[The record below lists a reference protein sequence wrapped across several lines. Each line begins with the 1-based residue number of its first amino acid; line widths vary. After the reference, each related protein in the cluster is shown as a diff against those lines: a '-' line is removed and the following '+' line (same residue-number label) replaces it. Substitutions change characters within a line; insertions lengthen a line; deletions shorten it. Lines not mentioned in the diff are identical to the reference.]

1 MFKIVKKHRFSE
13 KVFLFEIE
21 APLIAKSRKAGNFV
35 IVRVDDKG
43 ERMPLTI
50 ADADVDKGTITLV
63 VQEVGL
69 SSIKL
74 CRMNEGDCVADVVG
88 PLGNPTHIEKFGTVI
103 CAGGG
108 VGVAPMLPIIR
119 ALKAAGNRVLSVIAG
134 RNKDLIILEDEV
146 RASSD
151 ELIIMTDDGSYG
163 EKGVVTVGI
172 EKFIKQEGHV
182 DKAFAIGPPVMMK
195 FCCLLTQKYGIPTD
209 VSLNTIMVDG
219 TGMCG
224 ACRLTIGGKT
234 KFVCID
240 GPEFDGALV
249 DWDEMF
255 KRMGTFKRAEQ
266 EELEH
271 LEVHLVSPASTT
283 SSKGVKPGASD
294 DNTSEYSEAKNGDK
308 TAVAEGN
315 NGKKNKAE
323 DILTDKSDTGVSL
336 DELTSRDTQWRKDLR
351 SAVKPKERTA
361 IERVKMPELDPAY
374 RATTRTEEV
383 NIGLTPEM
391 AMTEAKRCLDC
402 AKPSCVEGCPVNI
415 NIPSFIKNIERGDF
429 LSAAKVLKQTSALP
443 AVCGRVCPQEKQCE
457 SRCIHLKMNEPAVA
471 IGYLERFA
479 ADYER
484 ESGNISIPEIA
495 PANGMKIA
503 VVGSGPSGLSFAG
516 DMVKR
521 GYEVYVF
528 EALHEIGG
536 VLKYGIPE
544 FRLPNR
550 IVDVEI
556 DNLRKMGVHFET
568 DCIVGK
574 TISIEQLEAD
584 GFKGIFVG
592 SGAGLP
598 NFMDIPGENLI
609 NIMSSNEYL
618 TRVNLMDAANPTT
631 DTPMNFG
638 KHVMVVGGG
647 NTAMDSCRTA
657 KRLGADVTIVYRRS
671 EAEMPARLEEVK
683 HAKEEGI
690 EFLTLH
696 NPVEYISDENGA
708 VKQAILEVM
717 RLGEPDA
724 SGRRRPEPTGETKII
739 DVDQVIVAIGVSPN
753 PLVPKSVEGLEL
765 GRKNTIAVNEE
776 MRSSRHDLF
785 AGGDI
790 VRGGATVI
798 LAMGDGRRA
807 AENMDKQLRGK

>member
-1 MFKIVKKHRFSE
+1 MNKIIKKIQYSE
-13 KVFLFEIE
+13 KVFRFDVE

-35 IVRVDDKG
+35 IIRVDNNS

-50 ADADVDKGTITLV
+50 ADADIEKGTITLV
-63 VQEVGL
+63 VQKVGL
-69 SSIKL
+69 SSTKL
-74 CRMNEGDCVADVVG
+74 CALNEDDEIHDVVG
-88 PLGNPTHIEKFGTVI
+88 PLGNPTHIENFGTVI

-108 VGVAPMLPIIR
+108 VGVAPMLPIIK

-134 RNKDLIILEDEV
+134 RSKDLVIMEDEV

-172 EKFIKQEGHV
+172 EKLINQEHI
-182 DKAFAIGPPVMMK
+182 DKVFAIGPPIMMK
-195 FCCLLTQKYGIPTD
+195 FCCLLTQKYNLPTD

-255 KRMGTFKRAEQ
+255 KRMGTFKDAER
-266 EELEH
+266 EEMEHFEEH
-271 LEVHLVSPASTT
+271 LASVDAAKQKETT
-283 SSKGVKPGASD
+283 DVTMDVEP
-294 DNTSEYSEAKNGDK
+294 TSES
-308 TAVAEGN
+308 
-315 NGKKNKAE
+315 
-323 DILTDKSDTGVSL
+323 I
-336 DELTSRDTQWRKDLR
+336 DELTDRNSEWRKELR
-351 SAVKPKERTA
+351 ASLKPKERTA
-361 IERVKMPELDPAY
+361 IERAKMPELDPVY

-383 NIGLTPEM
+383 NIGLTKEM

-402 AKPSCVEGCPVNI
+402 PKPSCMEGCPVSI
-415 NIPSFIKNIERGDF
+415 NIPSFVKNIERGQF
-429 LSAAKVLKQTSALP
+429 LAAAKVLKNTSALP

-457 SRCIHLKMNEPAVA
+457 SKCVHLKMGHPAVA

-484 ESGNISIPEIA
+484 QSGNISVPEKEA
-495 PANGMKIA
+495 ENGIKVA

-516 DMVKR
+516 DMAKKGFDVT
-521 GYEVYVF
+521 VF

-544 FRLPNR
+544 FRLPNA

-556 DNLRKMGVHFET
+556 ENLQKMGVKFVT

-574 TISIEQLEAD
+574 TISVKDLNEQ

-598 NFMDIPGENLI
+598 NFMNIPGENAL

-618 TRVNLMDAANPTT
+618 TRVNLMDAANPHS
-631 DTPMNFG
+631 DTPINLG
-638 KHVMVVGGG
+638 KKVVVVGGG

-657 KRLGADVTIVYRRS
+657 KRLGADVTLVYRRS

-690 EFLTLH
+690 NFLTLH
-696 NPVEYISDENGA
+696 NPREYEADEKGA
-708 VKQAILEVM
+708 VKAVVLDVM
-717 RLGEPDA
+717 QLGEPDA
-724 SGRRRPEPTGETKII
+724 SGRRRPEATGET
-739 DVDQVIVAIGVSPN
+739 VTLECDQVIVAVGVSPN
-753 PLVPKSVEGLEL
+753 PLVPQSIEGLEL
-765 GRKNTIAVNEE
+765 GRKNTIVVNEQ
-776 MRSSRHDLF
+776 MQSSQEEIY

-807 AENMDKQLRGK
+807 ALNMAKKLTE

>member
-1 MFKIVKKHRFSE
+1 MNKILRKEQFSE
-13 KVFLFEIE
+13 NVFLFEIE
-21 APLIAKSRKAGNFV
+21 APLIAKSRKAGNF
-35 IVRVDDKG
+35 IIIRVDKNG
-43 ERMPLTI
+43 ERIPLTI
-50 ADADVDKGTITLV
+50 ADADVNKGTITIV
-63 VQEVGL
+63 VQRVGL
-69 SSIKL
+69 SSQKL
-74 CRMNEGDCVADVVG
+74 CGLNEGDVIADVVG
-88 PLGNPTHIEKFGTVI
+88 PLGNPTHIENFGTVV

-172 EKFIKQEGHV
+172 ETFIKQEHV
-182 DKAFAIGPPVMMK
+182 DKVFAIGPPVMMK
-195 FCCLLTQKYGIPTD
+195 FCCMLTQKYNIPTD

-249 DWDEMF
+249 DWDEML

-266 EELEH
+266 EEMEH
-271 LEVHLVSPASTT
+271 YEQHLNSVSPDINVST
-283 SSKGVKPGASD
+283 SNIKMDVEA
-294 DNTSEYSEAKNGDK
+294 TSETIEQ
-308 TAVAEGN
+308 
-315 NGKKNKAE
+315 
-323 DILTDKSDTGVSL
+323 LTDRNS
-336 DELTSRDTQWRKDLR
+336 QWRKDLR
-351 SAVKPKERTA
+351 AA
-361 IERVKMPELDPAY
+361 IKAKDRMAIPRVVMPELDAEY
-374 RATTRTEEV
+374 RSHIRTEEV
-383 NIGLTPEM
+383 NKGLTKEM
-391 AMTEAKRCLDC
+391 AMTEARRCLDC
-402 AKPSCVEGCPVNI
+402 ARPSCVTGCPVSI
-415 NIPSFIKNIERGDF
+415 DIPSFIKNIERGQ
-429 LSAAKVLKQTSALP
+429 LIAAAKVLKNTSSLP

-457 SRCIHLKMNEPAVA
+457 SKCVHLKTGEPAVA

-484 ESGNISIPEIA
+484 ESGNIVLPEIK
-495 PANGMKIA
+495 PSNGVKIA
-503 VVGSGPSGLSFAG
+503 VVGSGPAGLSFAG
-516 DMVKR
+516 DMAKK
-521 GYEVYVF
+521 GYEVTVF

-556 DNLRKMGVHFET
+556 ENLRKMGVAFIT
-568 DCIVGK
+568 DCIIGK
-574 TISIEQLEAD
+574 TISIEQLECE
-584 GFKGIFVG
+584 GFRGIFIA

-598 NFMDIPGENLI
+598 NFMGIPGENSI

-618 TRVNLMDAANPTT
+618 TRVNLMDAANPST
-631 DTPMNFG
+631 DTPINIG
-638 KHVMVVGGG
+638 HNVLVVGGG

-657 KRLGADVTIVYRRS
+657 RRLGGNVTLVYRRS
-671 EAEMPARLEEVK
+671 EKEMPARLEEVK

-690 EFLTLH
+690 KFMTLH
-696 NPVEYISDENGA
+696 NPIEYIADENGA
-708 VKQAILEVM
+708 VKQVRLQEM
-717 RLGEPDA
+717 RLGEPDE
-724 SGRRRPEPTGETKII
+724 SGRRSPEPIPGAIKTMDI
-739 DVDQVIVAIGVSPN
+739 DQVIVAVGVSPN
-753 PLVPKSVEGLEL
+753 PLVPKSVKGLEL
-765 GRKNTIAVNEE
+765 GRKNTIVVNEE
-776 MRSSRHDLF
+776 MQSSRPEIY

-807 AENMDKQLRGK
+807 ADNMDKQLSGIK

>member
-1 MFKIVKKHRFSE
+1 MNKIVRKEQFSK

-35 IVRVDDKG
+35 IVRVDKKG

-50 ADADVDKGTITLV
+50 AGADIERGTITLV
-63 VQEVGL
+63 VQMVGL
-69 SSIKL
+69 SSKKL
-74 CRMNEGDCVADVVG
+74 CALNEGDVVADVVG
-88 PLGNPTHIEKFGTVI
+88 PLGNPTRIEKYGTVV

-108 VGVAPMLPIIR
+108 LGVAPMLPIIE
-119 ALKAAGNRVLSVIAG
+119 ALKAAGNRILTVMAG
-134 RNKDLIILEDEV
+134 RTKDLIILEDKV

-151 ELIIMTDDGSYG
+151 EVIIMTDDGSYG

-172 EKFIKQEGHV
+172 EKFIEQEHV
-182 DKAFAIGPPVMMK
+182 DKVFAIGPPIMMK
-195 FCCLLTQKYGIPTD
+195 FSNLTAQKHGIPCE

-255 KRMGTFKRAEQ
+255 KRMGTFKRQEQ

-271 LEVHLVSPASTT
+271 YEEHLSSASSDTVKTT
-283 SSKGVKPGASD
+283 ADTTIAVDIPP
-294 DNTSEYSEAKNGDK
+294 
-308 TAVAEGN
+308 TADTIET
-315 NGKKNKAE
+315 
-323 DILTDKSDTGVSL
+323 LTDRNAPWREAVRKSM
-336 DELTSRDTQWRKDLR
+336 
-351 SAVKPKERTA
+351 KPKERML
-361 IERVKMPELDPAY
+361 IERVTMPELDPAY

-383 NIGLTPEM
+383 NIGLTKEM
-391 AMTEAKRCLDC
+391 AMQEAKRCLDC
-402 AKPSCVEGCPVNI
+402 AKPSCVEGCPVGI
-415 NIPSFIKNIERGDF
+415 DIPSFVKNIERGQF
-429 LSAAKVLKQTSALP
+429 LAAAKVLKNTSSLP

-457 SRCIHLKMNEPAVA
+457 SRCIHLKTGSSPVA

-484 ESGNISIPEIA
+484 ESGNISMPDIA
-495 PANGMKIA
+495 PSNGIKIA
-503 VVGSGPSGLSFAG
+503 VVGSGPAGLSFAG
-516 DMVKR
+516 DMVKK
-521 GYEVYVF
+521 GYDVYVF

-556 DNLRKMGVHFET
+556 DNLAHMGVHFQT
-568 DCIVGK
+568 DVIVGK
-574 TISIEQLEAD
+574 TISVEQLEEQ

-598 NFMDIPGENLI
+598 NFMNIPGENFI

-631 DTPMNFG
+631 DTPLNPA
-638 KHVMVVGGG
+638 KSVLVVGGG

-657 KRLGADVTIVYRRS
+657 KRLGADVTLVYRRS
-671 EAEMPARLEEVK
+671 EVEMPARLEEVK

-690 EFLTLH
+690 RFLTLH
-696 NPVEYISDENGA
+696 NPIEYKADESGA
-708 VKQAILEVM
+708 VCQAVLQVM
-717 RLGEPDA
+717 ELGEPDS
-724 SGRRRPEPTGETKII
+724 SGRRSPVPVEGKTVTL
-739 DVDQVIVAIGVSPN
+739 DVDQVIVAVGVSPN
-753 PLVPKSVEGLEL
+753 PLVPKSIDGLEL
-765 GRKNTIAVNEE
+765 GRKNTIVVSGE
-776 MRSSRHDLF
+776 MQSSRPEIF

-807 AENMDKQLRGK
+807 AQSMDEYLQA

>member
-1 MFKIVKKHRFSE
+1 MNKIIRKEQFSE
-13 KVFLFEIE
+13 NVYLFEIE
-21 APLIAKSRKAGNFV
+21 APLIARSRKAGNF
-35 IVRVDDKG
+35 IIIRVDKNG
-43 ERMPLTI
+43 ERIPLTI
-50 ADADVDKGTITLV
+50 ADADTVKGTITIV
-63 VQEVGL
+63 VQRVGL
-69 SSIKL
+69 SSFKL
-74 CRMNEGDCVADVVG
+74 CSLNEGDVIADVVG
-88 PLGNPTHIEKFGTVI
+88 PLGNPTHIENFGTVV

-108 VGVAPMLPIIR
+108 VGVAPMLPIIK

-172 EKFIKQEGHV
+172 EKLINQEHV
-182 DKAFAIGPPVMMK
+182 DKVFAIGPPIMMK
-195 FCCLLTQKYGIPTD
+195 FCCLLTQKYKIPTD

-249 DWDEMF
+249 DWDEML
-255 KRMGTFKRAEQ
+255 KRMGTFKKAEK
-266 EELEH
+266 EEMEHYEEH
-271 LEVHLVSPASTT
+271 LQNILPDIHANTT
-283 SSKGVKPGASD
+283 NISMDVEPTTETID
-294 DNTSEYSEAKNGDK
+294 Q
-308 TAVAEGN
+308 
-315 NGKKNKAE
+315 
-323 DILTDKSDTGVSL
+323 LTDRNS
-336 DELTSRDTQWRKDLR
+336 QWRKDLR
-351 SAVKPKERTA
+351 TAIKAKERTA
-361 IERVKMPELDPAY
+361 IPRVVMPELDAEY
-374 RATTRTEEV
+374 RSHTRTEEV
-383 NIGLTPEM
+383 NIGLTKEM
-391 AMTEAKRCLDC
+391 ALTEARRCLDC
-402 AKPSCVEGCPVNI
+402 AKPSCIEGCPVNI
-415 NIPSFIKNIERGDF
+415 NIPSFIKNIERGQIIA
-429 LSAAKVLKQTSALP
+429 AAKVLKDTSSLP

-457 SRCIHLKMNEPAVA
+457 SKCMHLKMGEQAVA

-484 ESGNISIPEIA
+484 ESGNIVLPKIKSS
-495 PANGMKIA
+495 NGIKVA
-503 VVGSGPSGLSFAG
+503 VVGSGPAGLSFAG
-516 DMVKR
+516 DMAKK
-521 GYEVYVF
+521 GYSVTVF

-544 FRLPNR
+544 FRLPNK

-556 DNLRKMGVHFET
+556 ENLKKLGVTFIT
-568 DCIVGK
+568 DCIIGK
-574 TISIEQLEAD
+574 TISIEQLEND
-584 GFKGIFVG
+584 GFKGVFIA

-598 NFMDIPGENLI
+598 NFMGIPGENSI

-631 DTPMNFG
+631 DTPINIG
-638 KHVMVVGGG
+638 HNVLVVGGG

-657 KRLGADVTIVYRRS
+657 RRLGGNVTLVYRRS
-671 EAEMPARLEEVK
+671 EKEMPARAEEVK

-690 EFLTLH
+690 NFLTLH
-696 NPVEYISDENGA
+696 NPLEYIADENGA
-708 VKQAILEVM
+708 VKQVKLQEM
-717 RLGEPDA
+717 RLGEPDE
-724 SGRRRPEPTGETKII
+724 SGRRSPEPIPGAVKTLDI
-739 DVDQVIVAIGVSPN
+739 DQVIVAVGVSPN
-753 PLVPKSVEGLEL
+753 PLVPKSIEGLEL
-765 GRKNTIAVNEE
+765 GRKNTIVVNAN
-776 MRSSRHDLF
+776 MQSSRTEIY

-807 AENMDKQLRGK
+807 AENMDKQLSTIK

>member
-1 MFKIVKKHRFSE
+1 MNKIIRKEQFSE

-35 IVRVDDKG
+35 IVRVGEKG

-50 ADADVDKGTITLV
+50 ADANLKKGTITLV
-63 VQEVGL
+63 VQKVGL

-74 CRMNEGDCVADVVG
+74 CNLNEGEYVTDVVG
-88 PLGNPTHIEKFGTVI
+88 PLGNATHIENFGTVI

-119 ALKAAGNRVLSVIAG
+119 ALKAAGNRVLSVLAG
-134 RNKDLIILEDEV
+134 RSKELIILEEEV
-146 RASSD
+146 RKSSD
-151 ELIIMTDDGSYG
+151 EVIIMTDDGSYG
-163 EKGVVTVGI
+163 EKGVVTIGM
-172 EKFIKQEGHV
+172 ERFINQEHV
-182 DKAFAIGPPVMMK
+182 DRAFAIGPPIMMK
-195 FCCLLTQKYGIPTD
+195 FCCLLTQKYNIPTD

-234 KFVCID
+234 RFVCID

-255 KRMGTFKRAEQ
+255 KRMGTFKKAEN
-266 EELEH
+266 EELERFNAH
-271 LEVHLVSPASTT
+271 IEQIEEKKEQMVDVITMD
-283 SSKGVKPGASD
+283 VKPTNDSIEVLT
-294 DNTSEYSEAKNGDK
+294 NRN
-308 TAVAEGN
+308 AE
-315 NGKKNKAE
+315 
-323 DILTDKSDTGVSL
+323 
-336 DELTSRDTQWRKDLR
+336 WRKELR
-351 SAVKPKERTA
+351 LAMKPKERTA
-361 IERVKMPELDPAY
+361 IDRVQMPELDPLY
-374 RATTRTEEV
+374 RATSRVEEV
-383 NIGLTPEM
+383 NKGLTK
-391 AMTEAKRCLDC
+391 ALALTEAKRCLDC
-402 AKPSCVEGCPVNI
+402 AKPTCMEGCPVSI
-415 NIPSFIKNIERGDF
+415 NIPSFIKNIERGQF
-429 LSAAKVLKQTSALP
+429 LAAAKVLKNTSALP

-457 SRCIHLKMNEPAVA
+457 SQCIHLKMNEPAVA

-484 ESGNISIPEIA
+484 ESGNISIPQLA
-495 PANGMKIA
+495 PANGIKIA
-503 VVGSGPSGLSFAG
+503 VVGSGPAGLSFAG
-516 DMVKR
+516 DMAKK
-521 GYEVYVF
+521 GYEVTVF
-528 EALHEIGG
+528 EALHEVGG

-544 FRLPNR
+544 FRLPNK

-556 DNLRKMGVHFET
+556 DNLKKMGVQFLT

-574 TISIEQLEAD
+574 TISADDLEMQ

-598 NFMDIPGENLI
+598 NFMGIPGENAI

-618 TRVNLMDAANPTT
+618 TRVNLMDAANPNT
-631 DTPMNFG
+631 DTPINLG
-638 KHVMVVGGG
+638 KRVMVVGGG

-657 KRLGADVTIVYRRS
+657 KRLGAEVTLVYRRS

-690 EFLTLH
+690 NFLTLH
-696 NPVEYISDENGA
+696 NPLEYLTDEQGA
-708 VKQAILEVM
+708 VRAAVLQVM
-717 RLGEPDA
+717 ELGEPDT
-724 SGRRRPEPTGETKII
+724 SGRRSPQPLEGVTKTLE
-739 DVDQVIVAIGVSPN
+739 VDQVIVAVGVSPN
-753 PLVPKSVEGLEL
+753 PLVPNSIKGLEL
-765 GRKNTIAVNEE
+765 GRKNTIVVNENMQSNRPE
-776 MRSSRHDLF
+776 IY

-798 LAMGDGRRA
+798 LAMGDGRKA
-807 AENMDKQLRGK
+807 AAGMHHQLSGEQVPV

>member
-1 MFKIVKKHRFSE
+1 MNKIIKKVQFSE

-35 IVRVDDKG
+35 IVRVGENG

-50 ADADVDKGTITLV
+50 ADADIEKGTITIV

-69 SSIKL
+69 SSTKL
-74 CRMNEGDCVADVVG
+74 CNLNEGDFITDVVG

-108 VGVAPMLPIIR
+108 VGVAPMLPIIK
-119 ALKAAGNRVLSVIAG
+119 ALKAAGNRVLSVLAG

-146 RASSD
+146 RKNSD
-151 ELIIMTDDGSYG
+151 EVIIMTDDGSAG
-163 EKGVVTVGI
+163 EKGVVTIGI
-172 EKFIKQEGHV
+172 EKLIQQEHI
-182 DKAFAIGPPVMMK
+182 DKVFAIGPPIMMK
-195 FCCLLTQKYGIPTD
+195 FCCLLTQKYNIPTD

-255 KRMGTFKRAEQ
+255 KRMGTFKAVEREEMEHYEEHCNAVLGSKVTTSIDHTPSQYDECDPDVSSLTNRDAEWRKQLRAEM
-266 EELEH
+266 
-271 LEVHLVSPASTT
+271 
-283 SSKGVKPGASD
+283 KP
-294 DNTSEYSEAKNGDK
+294 TER
-308 TAVAEGN
+308 
-315 NGKKNKAE
+315 KK
-323 DILTDKSDTGVSL
+323 
-336 DELTSRDTQWRKDLR
+336 
-351 SAVKPKERTA
+351 
-361 IERVKMPELDPAY
+361 IERVQMPELNPFY
-374 RATTRTEEV
+374 RATTRLEEV

-391 AMTEAKRCLDC
+391 ALLEAKRCLDC
-402 AKPSCVEGCPVNI
+402 GKPTCVEGCPVNI
-415 NIPSFIKNIERGDF
+415 NIPSFIKNIERAHF
-429 LSAAKVLKQTSALP
+429 LDAAKVLKQTSALP

-457 SRCIHLKMNEPAVA
+457 SKCIHLKMGEKPVA

-484 ESGNISIPEIA
+484 ESGNISLPELA
-495 PANGMKIA
+495 PANGIKVA

-516 DMVKR
+516 DMAKK
-521 GYEVYVF
+521 GYDVHVF

-544 FRLPNR
+544 FRLPNK

-556 DNLRKMGVHFET
+556 ENLKKMGVHFTT

-574 TISIEQLEAD
+574 TITVDQLESE
-584 GFKGIFVG
+584 GYKGIFVG

-598 NFMDIPGENLI
+598 NFMNIPGENAI

-618 TRVNLMDAANPTT
+618 TRVNLMDAANPLT
-631 DTPMNFG
+631 DTPMNLG
-638 KHVMVVGGG
+638 KKVVVVGGG

-657 KRLGADVTIVYRRS
+657 KRLGAEVTLVYRRS

-690 EFLTLH
+690 NFLTLH
-696 NPVEYISDENGA
+696 NPKEYLADENGA
-708 VKQAILEVM
+708 VKAAVLDVM
-717 RLGEPDA
+717 QLGEPDA
-724 SGRRRPEPTGETKII
+724 SGRRSPVATGNTITI
-739 DVDQVIVAIGVSPN
+739 DCDQVIVAVGVSPN
-753 PLVPKSVEGLEL
+753 PLVPNSIQGLQL
-765 GRKNTIAVNEE
+765 GRKNTISVDEA
-776 MRSSRHDLF
+776 MKSSCDSIY

-807 AENMDKQLRGK
+807 ALNMDEALKK

>member
-1 MFKIVKKHRFSE
+1 MNKIIRKEQFSE

-35 IVRVDDKG
+35 IVRVGKKG

-50 ADADVDKGTITLV
+50 AGADTNKGTITIV
-63 VQEVGL
+63 VQQVGL
-69 SSIKL
+69 SSKKL
-74 CRMNEGDCVADVVG
+74 CMLNEGDYVTDVVG
-88 PLGNPTHIEKFGTVI
+88 PLGNPTHIENFGTVV

-108 VGVAPMLPIIR
+108 LGVAPMLPIIQ
-119 ALKAAGNRVLSVIAG
+119 ALKAAGNRVLSVMAG
-134 RNKDLIILEDEV
+134 RSKDLIILEDKV
-146 RASSD
+146 RESSD
-151 ELIIMTDDGSYG
+151 EVIIMTDDGSYG

-172 EKFIKQEGHV
+172 EKFIEQEHV
-182 DKAFAIGPPVMMK
+182 DKVFAIGPPIMMK
-195 FCCLLTQKYGIPTD
+195 FSNLTAQKHNIPCE

-255 KRMGTFKRAEQ
+255 KRMGTFKREEQ
-266 EELEH
+266 EELAHFEDH
-271 LEVHLVSPASTT
+271 LEKISEQTEGTDNAEKSC
-283 SSKGVKPGASD
+283 VKDARNSIH
-294 DNTSEYSEAKNGDK
+294 
-308 TAVAEGN
+308 AEN
-315 NGKKNKAE
+315 DPIE
-323 DILTDKSDTGVSL
+323 VLTDNKS
-336 DELTSRDTQWRKDLR
+336 EWRMTLR
-351 SAVKPKERTA
+351 KSMKPKDRMA
-361 IERVKMPELDPAY
+361 IERVIMPELDPVY

-383 NIGLTPEM
+383 NIGLTEEM
-391 AMTEAKRCLDC
+391 ALTEAKRCLDC
-402 AKPSCVEGCPVNI
+402 PKPTCVEGCPVNI
-415 NIPSFIKNIERGDF
+415 DIPSFIKNIERGEF
-429 LSAAKVLKQTSALP
+429 LAAAKVLKNTSALP

-457 SRCIHLKMNEPAVA
+457 SRCIHLKSGGKAVA

-484 ESGNISIPEIA
+484 ESGNISLPEIA
-495 PANGMKIA
+495 PSNGIKIA

-516 DMVKR
+516 DMVKK
-521 GYEVYVF
+521 GFDVYVF

-556 DNLRKMGVHFET
+556 ENLAKMGVHFQT
-568 DCIVGK
+568 DVIVGK
-574 TISIEQLEAD
+574 TISIEELEEQ

-598 NFMDIPGENLI
+598 NFMNIPGENAI

-631 DTPMNFG
+631 DTPLNPA
-638 KHVMVVGGG
+638 KNVLVVGGG

-657 KRLGADVTIVYRRS
+657 KRLGANVTLVYRRS

-690 EFLTLH
+690 NFLTLH
-696 NPVEYISDENGA
+696 NPIEYIADENGA
-708 VKQAILEVM
+708 VKQAVLQVM
-717 RLGEPDA
+717 ELGEPDA
-724 SGRRRPEPTGETKII
+724 SGRRSPIPVEGKTVTLDI
-739 DVDQVIVAIGVSPN
+739 DQVVVAVGVSPN
-753 PLVPKSVEGLEL
+753 PLVPKSIEGLEL
-765 GRKNTIAVNEE
+765 GRKNTIVVNED
-776 MRSSRHDLF
+776 MQSSRPDVF

-807 AENMDKQLRGK
+807 AASMAEKLLS